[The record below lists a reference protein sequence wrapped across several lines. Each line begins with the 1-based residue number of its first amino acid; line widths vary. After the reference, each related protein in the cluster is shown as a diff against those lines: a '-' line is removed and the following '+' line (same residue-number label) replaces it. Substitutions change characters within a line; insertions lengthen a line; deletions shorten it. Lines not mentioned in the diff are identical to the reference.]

1 MEDGILIAGFGGQ
14 GVLFTGR
21 LLAEAALLSGYQVTW
36 YPSYG
41 PEQRGG
47 TCNCSVVVSNEPI
60 GSPVIDKPDY
70 LLVLNQPSW
79 TRFAPHAEE
88 GGYVIYNSDIVKP
101 GESRTSSHVIPVPAT
116 QLAAE
121 AGDERVANMVLLGAL
136 LRIHG
141 QLPIAR
147 AQESLRTLISPKY
160 ADLLNIDLQC
170 IDLGYTFS
178 DKAEP
183 TP

>member
-60 GSPVIDKPDY
+60 GSPVIDKPD
-70 LLVLNQPSW
+70 
-79 TRFAPHAEE
+79 
-88 GGYVIYNSDIVKP
+88 
-101 GESRTSSHVIPVPAT
+101 
-116 QLAAE
+116 
-121 AGDERVANMVLLGAL
+121 
-136 LRIHG
+136 
-141 QLPIAR
+141 
-147 AQESLRTLISPKY
+147 
-160 ADLLNIDLQC
+160 
-170 IDLGYTFS
+170 
-178 DKAEP
+178 
-183 TP
+183 